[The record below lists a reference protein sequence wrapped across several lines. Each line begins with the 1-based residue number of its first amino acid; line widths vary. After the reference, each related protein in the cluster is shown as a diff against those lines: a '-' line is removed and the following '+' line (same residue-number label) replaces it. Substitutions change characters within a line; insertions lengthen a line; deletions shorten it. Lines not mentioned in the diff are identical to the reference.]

1 MRNKHTNRYICIPIY
16 IHIHTYIIF
25 MNTRKYIYMHT
36 TTINE
41 RRGYQLKREEGD
53 ILEDLDQEKENVIT
67 LLSQNIKE
75 TI

>member
-1 MRNKHTNRYICIPIY
+1 
-16 IHIHTYIIF
+16 

-67 LLSQNIKE
+67 LLSQNIKA
-75 TI
+75 I